1 MNAPVNLTISL
12 PDEYLAV
19 ETFDTKFAAV
29 DQRLSDLEADATAV
43 SEQRIADLEALV
55 AALKT
60 ELEAIK
66 QDKASTAEVETLTTT
81 VDEVRTRIT
90 AVDQRLGDVSFGYG
104 DVAAYEAAGDLPAQQ
119 LFIVVDSPDKLSA
132 LTDKQLERTG
142 GRSPPQPPKPVRPAA
157 LVRAAPK
164 PPRSATIARVITGGG
179 LVAAASGRT
188 AAAAPR
194 TVEPGLWK
202 AYGRPPAPAIRP
214 PASR

>member
-60 ELEAIK
+60 ELKAIK
-66 QDKASTAEVETLTTT
+66 QDEASTAEVEALTTT

-132 LTDKQLERTG
+132 LTDKQLEDGT
-142 GRSPPQPPKPVRPAA
+142 PAQ
-157 LVRAAPK
+157 
-164 PPRSATIARVITGGG
+164 
-179 LVAAASGRT
+179 
-188 AAAAPR
+188 
-194 TVEPGLWK
+194 
-202 AYGRPPAPAIRP
+202 AYSIYVGNA
-214 PASR
+214 